1 MTAYI
6 TLFKF
11 TQQGIANVKESPD
24 RVKKAAAMLK
34 QMGGRMIG
42 AWWTMGE
49 YDFVTVTEGPDDA
62 TAALA
67 TLMIVRAGN
76 VTSVSMKAFD
86 EEEFAQIVAKLP

>member
-1 MTAYI
+1 MVTYI

-11 TQQGIANVKESPD
+11 TPQGLANVKESPD
-24 RVKKAAAMLK
+24 RVKLAGAMLK

-49 YDFVTVTEGPDDA
+49 YDLITISEGPDDQ

-67 TLMIVRAGN
+67 TLAVVKAGN
-76 VTSVSMKAFD
+76 VTSTSMRAFS